1 MNNPLDLTFGA
12 LADPTRRAILA
23 KLAQGEASVTELAA
37 PFEMSLPAISRH
49 LKVLEQARL
58 ISRGRD
64 AQWRPCRLEPQGLK
78 DVAVWME
85 EYRRFWAESL
95 DQMQAY
101 VEQLHAEAERSTR
114 REKGVKKAA
123 RGKKKR

>member
-1 MNNPLDLTFGA
+1 MNDSLDLTFGA

-23 KLAQGEASVTELAA
+23 KLALGEASVTELAA

-78 DVAVWME
+78 DIAEWME

-101 VEQLHAEAERSTR
+101 VERLHSESQRS
-114 REKGVKKAA
+114 VKRKKS
-123 RGKKKR
+123 RKKSGKKKR